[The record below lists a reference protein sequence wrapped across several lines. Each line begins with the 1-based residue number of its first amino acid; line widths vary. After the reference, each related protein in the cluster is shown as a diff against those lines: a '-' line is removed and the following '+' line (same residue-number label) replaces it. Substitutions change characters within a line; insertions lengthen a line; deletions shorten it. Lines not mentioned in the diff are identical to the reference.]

1 VNFFERQ
8 AGARRQGRRLVVLF
22 ALAVLATVA
31 AVDVVLMLA
40 FGGLGRGGS
49 GGGMLG
55 PLVASTVVTVAVI
68 GCASLYRTASL
79 RTGGSAVAGQLGAV
93 LVPEDT
99 TDFNLRRLRNVVEEI
114 AIASGVPVP
123 QVYVLEQEQAI
134 NAFAAGFAPADAAI
148 TVTRGALDKLNRDEL
163 QGVIAHEFSHVLNG
177 DMRLNI
183 RLVGLLFGILVL
195 AIIGRKILEG
205 ARFSR
210 GKNNGALFGI
220 AFGLVVVG
228 YVGLFFG
235 RLIKAGLSRSREHL
249 ADASAVQFT
258 RQTRGIAGALK
269 KLAGL
274 PEGSRLATAD
284 AEEYSHMFFG
294 EGTRLSSMMATHP
307 PLLQRIQLLEPAF
320 KADALRDL
328 SARWTMHPP
337 VGLDEDAALGLAPAG
352 EGARGDER
360 ATAEAGLPAQRVT
373 VAITPP
379 AVVAQVA
386 TPRADD
392 YRQAGTIHQA
402 IPEVLQRAA
411 RHQSDVV
418 PMLLG
423 LLHAPAG
430 PVRDAQQYELRARAG
445 QALAEQALDYAE
457 RLADLHPALR
467 LPLASLAFPMLR
479 RRPRPELQQFMDLVF
494 ALVHADG
501 KIDLFEYCL
510 GTLLRTQVT
519 EALDPAA
526 AWVPGRLR
534 LHDATGPA
542 VTLLSVVAQAGH
554 DNPADAP
561 RAFVAG
567 LDRVFPRLSASYAP
581 PADMLAAL
589 DAVLPQLDGL
599 EPMGKELLIEGLVVA
614 VSHDGRVTVSESEL
628 LRTVCASLHVPLPPM
643 LADPALPRAAG

>member
-1 VNFFERQ
+1 MNFFERQ
-8 AGARRQGRRLVVLF
+8 AGARRQSRRLVVLF

-31 AVDVVLMLA
+31 SVDLVLMLA
-40 FGGLGRGGS
+40 FGGLGRNESGGS
-49 GGGMLG
+49 TLG
-55 PLVASTVVTVAVI
+55 ALIASTFVTLAVI
-68 GCASLYRTASL
+68 GCASLFRTASL
-79 RTGGSAVAGQLGAV
+79 RTGGSAVASQLGAV

-99 TDFNLRRLRNVVEEI
+99 TDFNLRRLRNVIEEI

-123 QVYVLEQEQAI
+123 QVYVLEQESAI
-134 NAFAAGFAPADAAI
+134 NAFAAGYAPTDAAI

-195 AIIGRKILEG
+195 AIIGRKILEN

-210 GKNNGALFGI
+210 GRNTGALFGV

-235 RLIKAGLSRSREHL
+235 RLIKAGLSRQREHL

-258 RQTRGIAGALK
+258 RQSRGIAGALK

-274 PEGSRLATAD
+274 PEGSRLVSAD

-294 EGTRLSSMMATHP
+294 EGLKLSRMMATHP
-307 PLLQRIQLLEPAF
+307 PLLERIQLLEPAF
-320 KADALRDL
+320 KADALTEL
-328 SARWTMHPP
+328 SARWSMHPP

-352 EGARGDER
+352 EAGTPRAVPGA
-360 ATAEAGLPAQRVT
+360 TAGLPAERAT

-379 AVVAQVA
+379 SVVAQVA

-392 YRQAGTIHQA
+392 YRQAGAIHQA

-423 LLHAPAG
+423 LLHAPPG
-430 PVRDAQQYELRARAG
+430 PVRDAQQYELRARTG
-445 QALAEQALDYAE
+445 PVVAEQSLDYAD

-467 LPLASLAFPMLR
+467 LPLASLAFPTLR
-479 RRPRPELQQFMDLVF
+479 RRPRPELNQFLDLVF

-510 GTLLRTQVT
+510 GRLLRSQVI
-519 EALDPAA
+519 EALDPAR

-534 LHDATGPA
+534 LIDASAPA
-542 VTLLSVVAQAGH
+542 VTLLTVVAQAGH

-567 LDRVFPRLSASYAP
+567 LDRVFPRLSANYTP
-581 PADMLAAL
+581 PTDMLGAL
-589 DAVLPQLDGL
+589 DAVLPVLDGL
-599 EPMGKELLIEGLVVA
+599 EPMGKELLIEGLVAA
-614 VSHDGRVTVSESEL
+614 VSHDGRVSVAESEL
-628 LRTVCASLHVPLPPM
+628 LRTVCAALHVPLPPM
-643 LADPALPRAAG
+643 LAESATA

>member
-1 VNFFERQ
+1 MNFFERQ
-8 AGARRQGRRLVVLF
+8 AGARRQSRRLVVLF
-22 ALAVLATVA
+22 AIAVLATVA
-31 AVDVVLMLA
+31 AVDLVLMLA
-40 FGGLGRGGS
+40 FGGLGRGAS
-49 GGGMLG
+49 GGSTLG
-55 PLVASTVVTVAVI
+55 ALFASTLVTLAVI

-79 RTGGSAVAGQLGAV
+79 RTGGSAVANQLGAV

-134 NAFAAGFAPADAAI
+134 NAFAAGYAPADAAI

-195 AIIGRKILEG
+195 AIIGRKILEN

-210 GKNNGALFGI
+210 GRNNGALFGV

-235 RLIKAGLSRSREHL
+235 RLIKAGLSRTREHL

-258 RQTRGIAGALK
+258 RQTRGISGALK

-294 EGTRLSSMMATHP
+294 EGLKLSRMMATHP
-307 PLLQRIQLLEPAF
+307 PLLERIQLLEPAF
-320 KADALRDL
+320 KPDALTEL
-328 SARWTMHPP
+328 SARWSMHPP

-352 EGARGDER
+352 EAGTQRPPAS
-360 ATAEAGLPAQRVT
+360 ATAGLPAERSS

-379 AVVAQVA
+379 SVVAQVA

-392 YRQAGTIHQA
+392 YRQAGAIHQA
-402 IPEVLQRAA
+402 IPDVLQRAA

-423 LLHAPAG
+423 LLHAPPG
-430 PVRDAQQYELRARAG
+430 QVRDAQQYELRARTDHVV
-445 QALAEQALDYAE
+445 AEQALDYAD

-467 LPLASLAFPMLR
+467 LPLASLAFPTLR
-479 RRPRPELQQFMDLVF
+479 RRPRPELNQFMDLVF
-494 ALVHADG
+494 AMVHADG
-501 KIDLFEYCL
+501 EIDLFEYCL
-510 GTLLRTQVT
+510 GRLLRAQVT
-519 EALDPAA
+519 EALDPVS

-534 LHDATGPA
+534 LHDATAPA
-542 VTLLSVVAQAGH
+542 VTLLTVLAQAGH

-567 LDRVFPRLSASYAP
+567 LDRVFPRLSASYTP
-581 PADMLAAL
+581 PNDMLGAL
-589 DAVLPQLDGL
+589 DAVLPVLDGL

-614 VSHDGRVTVSESEL
+614 VSHDGRVSVAESEL
-628 LRTVCASLHVPLPPM
+628 LRTVCAALHVPLPPM
-643 LADPALPRAAG
+643 LAESATA

>member
-1 VNFFERQ
+1 MNFFERQ
-8 AGARRQGRRLVVLF
+8 AGARRQSRRLVILF

-31 AVDVVLMLA
+31 SVDLVLMLA
-40 FGGLGRGGS
+40 FGGLGRGES
-49 GGGMLG
+49 GGSTLG
-55 PLVASTVVTVAVI
+55 ALLASTLVTLAVI
-68 GCASLYRTASL
+68 GCASLFRTASL
-79 RTGGSAVAGQLGAV
+79 RTGGSAVASQLGAV

-99 TDFNLRRLRNVVEEI
+99 TDFNLRRLRNVIEEI

-123 QVYVLEQEQAI
+123 QVYVLEQESAI
-134 NAFAAGFAPADAAI
+134 NAFAAGYAPADAAI

-195 AIIGRKILEG
+195 AIIGRKILEN

-210 GKNNGALFGI
+210 GKNNGALFGV

-235 RLIKAGLSRSREHL
+235 RLIKAGLSRQREHL

-258 RQTRGIAGALK
+258 RQARGIAGALK

-274 PEGSRLATAD
+274 PEGSRLVSAD

-294 EGTRLSSMMATHP
+294 EGLKLSRMMATHP
-307 PLLQRIQLLEPAF
+307 PLLERIQLLEPAF
-320 KADALRDL
+320 KADALQDL
-328 SARWTMHPP
+328 SARWSMHPP

-352 EGARGDER
+352 EAGTPRALAGA
-360 ATAEAGLPAQRVT
+360 TAGLPAERAT

-379 AVVAQVA
+379 SVVAQVA

-392 YRQAGTIHQA
+392 YRQAGAIHQA
-402 IPEVLQRAA
+402 IPDVLQRAA

-423 LLHAPAG
+423 LLHAPPG
-430 PVRDAQQYELRARAG
+430 PVRDAQQYELRARTDHV
-445 QALAEQALDYAE
+445 LAEQALDYAE

-467 LPLASLAFPMLR
+467 LPLASLAFPTLR
-479 RRPRPELQQFMDLVF
+479 RRPRPELNQFLDLVF

-510 GTLLRTQVT
+510 GRLLRTQVI
-519 EALDPAA
+519 EALDPAR

-534 LHDATGPA
+534 LVDASAPA
-542 VTLLSVVAQAGH
+542 VTLLTVLAQAGH

-581 PADMLAAL
+581 PTDMLGAL
-589 DAVLPQLDGL
+589 DAVLPVLDGL
-599 EPMGKELLIEGLVVA
+599 EPMGKELLIEGLVAA
-614 VSHDGRVTVSESEL
+614 VSHDGRVSVAESEL
-628 LRTVCASLHVPLPPM
+628 LRTVCAGLHVPLPPM
-643 LADPALPRAAG
+643 LADVAAA